1 MDKQE
6 KCSITQ
12 KDRIVIHKDDKE
24 KRIYSEEL
32 DFYIS
37 CGWSKGISLK
47 HKENLSEYRKGREP
61 WNKNTK
67 GVMKPNQTSF
77 KKGHTLWCKGKK
89 RGPLS
94 QETKQKLSTIR
105 KGKKKSIKW
114 RKKLS
119 ESHKG
124 ISNKYKGIH
133 RPQWVKDKISQAKLG
148 HEVTEETKQKIS
160 KTKKGK
166 KISLEKLEIKLSKEY
181 ITKKLNNSFNSSSA
195 ETKFYEEL
203 LKENKNKTIYK
214 QYKDERYPFYCDF
227 YILEDDLFIELNAHW
242 THGGR
247 PYDSQDIECQK
258 QLSIWQEKAKTSQ
271 FYQNAIITWTI
282 RDVEKQECAKKNNLN
297 YKVIY

>member
-1 MDKQE
+1 MTKQE

-12 KDRIVIHKDDKE
+12 KNRIVIHKDNKE
-24 KRIYSEEL
+24 KRIYLEEL

-47 HKENLSEYRKGREP
+47 HKENFSECRKGREP

-67 GVMKPNQTSF
+67 GVMKPNKTSF
-77 KKGHTLWCKGKK
+77 KKGHIPWCKGKK
-89 RGPLS
+89 RSPLS
-94 QETKQKLSTIR
+94 LETRQKLSQIR
-105 KGKKKSIKW
+105 KGKQKSEEHK
-114 RKKLS
+114 KKLS

-181 ITKKLNNSFNSSSA
+181 ITKKLNNSFNSSNV